1 MPIVSHTLETNVQ
14 ADGGTSNILRM
25 YDQDSHEYMQSFF
38 APSNFNTQL
47 KIDLML
53 ASMNE
58 QLAASEFEHLLRT

>member
-25 YDQDSHEYMQSFF
+25 YDQDSHEYMQRFF
-38 APSNFNTQL
+38 ATSNFNTQL